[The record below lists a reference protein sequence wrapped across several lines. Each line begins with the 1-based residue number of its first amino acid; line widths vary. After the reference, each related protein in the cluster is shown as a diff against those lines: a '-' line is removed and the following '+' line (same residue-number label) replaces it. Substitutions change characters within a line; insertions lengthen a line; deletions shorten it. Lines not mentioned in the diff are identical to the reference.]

1 MFAPQS
7 RQDAALRDL
16 NIKKDNDGVLKVI
29 AWIVLGGGVLLLLM
43 AVGVGIVA
51 WRVMRPKTD
60 ETPAPVTQVMPLA
73 QPMPQIPG
81 QPMQHVPD
89 PFARQPAGQGE
100 LLQSLPPPP
109 VKQEPTPPPPER
121 PPCKRL
127 DITAVRSLEG
137 HAGPVFGV
145 ALSPD
150 EHQALSAGGDKSV
163 RLWDLDRGKE
173 LAKLEGHTGA
183 VRAVAF
189 APDGRRAV
197 SASADGTLR
206 LWDLAEKKTVRVL
219 KGHAGPVQC
228 VAFTPDGA
236 QLLSGGVDRSLRVWE
251 VETSQQVHEWYC
263 HDRPVL
269 CVSVSADGA
278 NVLTG
283 SADGFAMCWELPN
296 GRELGYIYAD
306 KPVYIALFTPDGK
319 RGVIGGGAATRLCD
333 VSTGE
338 DWREPMPVGEER
350 RGAALLPGETIV
362 LQGVGKRLEARYLW
376 ARHSHPGQ
384 QVDSRQN
391 QLGEIEAHGGP
402 ITCVR
407 ATRDGKLALT
417 AGEDGVVKLWRI
429 AERAEDHPP
438 TK

>member
-1 MFAPQS
+1 M
-7 RQDAALRDL
+7 RDI

-29 AWIVLGGGVLLLLM
+29 AWVVLGGAVLLVLL
-43 AVGVGIVA
+43 ALGLGFVV
-51 WRVMRPKTD
+51 WRVMRPKTG
-60 ETPAPVTQVMPLA
+60 ETPAPVTQVMPL
-73 QPMPQIPG
+73 G
-81 QPMQHVPD
+81 QPVPPMLD
-89 PFARQPAGQGE
+89 PMAPQPAEPAGPF
-100 LLQSLPPPP
+100 QSLPPPP
-109 VKQEPTPPPPER
+109 IKPEPTPPPPER

-163 RLWDLDRGKE
+163 RLWDLDSGKE
-173 LAKLEGHTGA
+173 LAKLEGHSGA

-189 APDGRRAV
+189 APDGKRAV
-197 SASADGTLR
+197 SASDDGTLR
-206 LWDLAEKKTVRVL
+206 LWDLADKKTKHIL
-219 KGHAGPVQC
+219 KGHAGPVLC

-236 QLLSGGVDRSLRVWE
+236 QVLSGGDDRSLRVWE
-251 VETSQQVHEWYC
+251 VETGRQVHEWYG

-269 CVSVSADGA
+269 CVSISADGGH
-278 NVLTG
+278 VLTG
-283 SADGFAMCWELPN
+283 SADGFVMCWELPN
-296 GRELGYIYAD
+296 GRVLCYMYAD

-319 RGVIGGGAATRLCD
+319 HAVIGGGAATRLCD

-338 DWREPMPVGEER
+338 DWREPMPASEER
-350 RGAALLPGETIV
+350 RGATLLPGDTVI

-376 ARHSHPGQ
+376 ARHSPLGQ
-384 QVDSRQN
+384 QVDSRRN

-417 AGEDGVVKLWRI
+417 AGEDGTVKLWRI
-429 AERAEDHPP
+429 AEHAEDQP
-438 TK
+438 KAK